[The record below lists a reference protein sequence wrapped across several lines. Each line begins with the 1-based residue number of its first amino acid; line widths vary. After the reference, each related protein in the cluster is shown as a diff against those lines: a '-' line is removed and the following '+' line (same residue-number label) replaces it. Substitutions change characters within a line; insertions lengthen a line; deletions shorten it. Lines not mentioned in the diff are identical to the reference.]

1 MHHVWKAYHGE
12 QDYYSENNDDALKQT
27 WKSYYDTTDDESYQ
41 DGCVIKKKRTSMSS
55 IAAGSTHREHCK
67 TSSCIEFAAG
77 DLIRNPPVA
86 ASVQIRLGRKL
97 RRIIKI
103 DSVGR
108 PRLKM
113 ASVLKLRRRLRRKTA
128 TAMPRTY
135 VDARRVGCWAPA
147 KVAVGSN

>member
-55 IAAGSTHREHCK
+55 IAAGSTHREHSK

-77 DLIRNPPVA
+77 DLIRNPPVR
-86 ASVQIRLGRKL
+86 ASSHDWIQPGHNNYCIRESSISQQVPR
-97 RRIIKI
+97 
-103 DSVGR
+103 VG
-108 PRLKM
+108 
-113 ASVLKLRRRLRRKTA
+113 SVLQF
-128 TAMPRTY
+128 
-135 VDARRVGCWAPA
+135 
-147 KVAVGSN
+147 